1 MSGFGRLV
9 MDKFAWGAIIIA
21 LIIEGVILYA
31 YRVNINEQKFDTFAI
46 ASALP
51 LVLIGTVF
59 LFYWLQRGQT

>member
-1 MSGFGRLV
+1 

-21 LIIEGVILYA
+21 VIIEAVIVYA
-31 YRVNINEQKFDTFAI
+31 YRFNINEQKLGTLAI

-51 LVLIGTVF
+51 LVLIGTVL

>member
-1 MSGFGRLV
+1 

-21 LIIEGVILYA
+21 VIIEAVIVYA
-31 YRVNINEQKFDTFAI
+31 YRFNINEQNFTTFAV

-51 LVLIGTVF
+51 LVLIGTVL

>member
-1 MSGFGRLV
+1 

-21 LIIEGVILYA
+21 LIIEAVILYA
-31 YRVNINEQKFDTFAI
+31 YKFNINEQNLETMMI

-59 LFYWLQRGQT
+59 LFYWLQRGET